1 MDSKKSK
8 FNLNNFSEISGLFH
22 SYNNSYLADDS
33 LTDVD
38 VMLLAIFAIEK
49 MNEKNGA
56 KYEEV
61 KDLFV
66 SLGRKD
72 DSFRKILH
80 KAKKDSLIKE
90 DKRLLYFLIKGLK
103 KLQKIIGQTGKEPV
117 YIIKSGQNFTAI
129 KLFEE
134 FLESEMKSEEILL
147 CDSYIS
153 PSTLHPFSI
162 LKGTLK
168 NIKILT
174 TNIFESDKL
183 KDYISSFK
191 KEFGVTIEIR
201 KTTKIH
207 DRYIINGKCAWSIGS
222 SIKDLGNKDTLIKD
236 LLEVRS
242 SLRDLFD
249 ERWTESS
256 KI

>member
-1 MDSKKSK
+1 MDSKKNK
-8 FNLNNFSEISGLFH
+8 LNLEKFSEISGLFH
-22 SYNNSYLADDS
+22 PYNHSYLADDS

-38 VMLLAIFAIEK
+38 VLLLSIFVIEK
-49 MNEKNGA
+49 ISEKNGA
-56 KYEEV
+56 KYEEA
-61 KDLFV
+61 KELFI
-66 SLGRKD
+66 SLGRKE

-80 KAKKDSLIKE
+80 KIKKDSLIKE

-129 KLFEE
+129 KLFED
-134 FLESEMKSEEILL
+134 FLVSEMKSDEILL

-153 PSTLHPFSI
+153 PSTLHPFST
-162 LKGTLK
+162 LKGK
-168 NIKILT
+168 
-174 TNIFESDKL
+174 
-183 KDYISSFK
+183 FK
-191 KEFGVTIEIR
+191 KELNVNIEVR

-207 DRYIINGKCAWSIGS
+207 DRYIINGESAWSIGS

-236 LLEVRS
+236 LVEVHA
-242 SLRDLFD
+242 SLKDLFM
-249 ERWTESS
+249 ERWNESS

>member
-1 MDSKKSK
+1 MDSKKNK
-8 FNLNNFSEISGLFH
+8 LNLEKFSEISGLFH
-22 SYNNSYLADDS
+22 PYNHSYLADDS

-38 VMLLAIFAIEK
+38 VLLLSIFVIEK
-49 MNEKNGA
+49 ISEKNGA
-56 KYEEV
+56 KYEEA
-61 KDLFV
+61 KELFI
-66 SLGRKD
+66 SLGRKE

-80 KAKKDSLIKE
+80 KIKKDSLIKE

-129 KLFEE
+129 KLFED
-134 FLESEMKSEEILL
+134 FLVSEMKSDEILL

-153 PSTLHPFSI
+153 PSTLHPFST
-162 LKGTLK
+162 LKGKLK
-168 NIKILT
+168 NLKILT
-174 TNIFESDKL
+174 TNVFEHDKL
-183 KDYISSFK
+183 KDYVANFK
-191 KEFGVTIEIR
+191 KELNVNIEVR

-207 DRYIINGKCAWSIGS
+207 DRYIINGESAWSIGS

-236 LLEVRS
+236 LVEVHA
-242 SLRDLFD
+242 SLKDLFM
-249 ERWTESS
+249 ERWNESS